1 MSQKSNAA
9 RTLVTAALIAAAY
22 AALTY
27 VSAAMGLA
35 YGEVQFRLSEALC
48 VLAAFT
54 PAAIPGL
61 TIGCVLGNITSPLG
75 IADIVFG
82 AAATL
87 LSAVAV
93 RVIAKYCG
101 KATPFLSVLPPTVIN
116 AVIVGAEIVYLT
128 SPEGSLSAA
137 LFLGDRVQRCGRRA
151 GCYGST
157 RHPVLLLRGKNSAQ
171 NFRLMPRFL
180 YS

>member
-101 KATPFLSVLPPTVIN
+101 KATPFLSVMPPTVIN

-137 LFLGDRVQRCGRRA
+137 LFWATAFSVAAGELAVTAALGIPFYYCVERIAPKIFG
-151 GCYGST
+151 
-157 RHPVLLLRGKNSAQ
+157 
-171 NFRLMPRFL
+171 
-180 YS
+180 